1 MNPRPSAT
9 PAGGELRTREVGDGT
24 SFHASIDWMVAV
36 LILGAALAAFTYPVL
51 KYDDPWVFDPYD
63 PEFSPAIFVPVFL
76 FVYGGKHLVTA
87 IRGTL
92 LRRRFGESVAH
103 FDNTAVK
110 PGEAL
115 RGVIRCPVH
124 FVPTG
129 DYEIRL
135 QCVQKISA
143 ANGNLRDSIREEQT
157 IHVSPQFADPRKG
170 IPFAFTIP
178 RGALSTTV
186 PGMRAIDM
194 LGEPGDEVRWIL
206 EVKAPLKGLNYYAI
220 FGVHV
225 IPASESAA

>member
-1 MNPRPSAT
+1 MT
-9 PAGGELRTREVGDGT
+9 PAGGGLRTREVGDGT
-24 SFHASIDWMVAV
+24 SFHTQTDWIVAV
-36 LILGAALAAFTYPVL
+36 LILGAAVAAFAYPVL

-76 FVYGGKHLVTA
+76 FAYGAKHLVTA

-103 FDNTAVK
+103 FDNTAVQ

-115 RGVIRCPVH
+115 KGVIRSPVH

-135 QCVQKISA
+135 QCVQKTTSLA
-143 ANGNLRDSIREEQT
+143 GNPQDTIREEQT
-157 IHVSPQFADPRKG
+157 IQVSPQFADPRKG
-170 IPFAFTIP
+170 IPFAFMIP
-178 RGALSTTV
+178 RGALSTTG
-186 PGMRAIDM
+186 PGAGAIDM
-194 LGEPGDEVRWIL
+194 IGEAAGEVRWIL

-225 IPASESAA
+225 VPVSASAS